1 MFLCSSPS
9 PPSCARSRALF
20 LAAWTLAAA
29 CFPSSASAALT
40 FDTSTKLLGGTISG
54 ATIPSVT
61 STPAAAALLGAVGYS
76 TDANLIYGPF
86 EAGFGGSSATATSTR
101 DARPPYPCKDGNTYE
116 GYCPGGMDVGT
127 CEAGLFNSC
136 PSGTVR
142 TELFMDQCGGHAN
155 PYHYHTDMVCHY
167 DPDAAG
173 HSGLIG
179 VMLDGRALF
188 GRHETTGAAP
198 ADLDACG
205 GHVGAVPAY
214 AEWGVPEGT
223 SMYHYHAQ
231 TKPPFLLGCYGPVAS
246 VSACE
251 ALYSSGT
258 RRCDG
263 ATQSVAFSDA
273 SFSVDYDLW
282 CPCFADTYE
291 VPAVAP
297 ELVTASVVSGAS
309 GRWGGASAVLAGV
322 AFSLSIG
329 GLF

>member
-9 PPSCARSRALF
+9 PPSRARSRALF

-40 FDTSTKLLGGTISG
+40 FDTTTKLLGGTISG

-127 CEAGLFNSC
+127 CKAGLFNSC

-179 VMLDGRALF
+179 VMLDGR
-188 GRHETTGAAP
+188 G
-198 ADLDACG
+198 
-205 GHVGAVPAY
+205 
-214 AEWGVPEGT
+214 
-223 SMYHYHAQ
+223 
-231 TKPPFLLGCYGPVAS
+231 
-246 VSACE
+246 
-251 ALYSSGT
+251 
-258 RRCDG
+258 
-263 ATQSVAFSDA
+263 
-273 SFSVDYDLW
+273 
-282 CPCFADTYE
+282 
-291 VPAVAP
+291 
-297 ELVTASVVSGAS
+297 EL
-309 GRWGGASAVLAGV
+309 
-322 AFSLSIG
+322 
-329 GLF
+329 